1 MRTKVTLVLV
11 FLNVTLF
18 FFIFYVYPR
27 IVEIRDLGE
36 ARRRV
41 LPASATDVR
50 AIEIQTAKQTIR
62 MSKRG
67 DHWFIEQPVQ
77 WPATPPAVGGI
88 ITELQ
93 LLEDETSFDV
103 SSLAQNKLSLA
114 DYGLDKPAIVVTLT
128 PAQPAA
134 GGKPAEPVVLR
145 IGNVTNVGNRLYVLS
160 PDGKRIHV
168 VSRSLADILNLP
180 VSELRSP
187 SVFEIPSFEAR
198 SVTLQFPPPA
208 SRVRIQR
215 DEARWYFVSPFVGRA
230 NSDDVKLT
238 LANLLGLKVGPF
250 VMDPV
255 PAELSPSDNPL
266 MRITVEGNNRSETLL
281 IGGQVPGTPAA
292 KPEYYAQIDGR
303 PTVFALPISQDLF
316 DTIRSAQEKL
326 RERRLLEFDPAS
338 LSAITLRAPNQ
349 PDLTLQHLEGTT
361 GGDSRWQIV
370 QRIGDAAPITQPADP
385 VAVQD
390 LIDRLTQLS
399 ATKFLNDAPSA
410 AAEEAW
416 GFNRPERVVILRASD
431 AAPSAPGSL
440 ARAQANQAIRLE
452 IGVGAERG
460 PHAYARLASAR
471 YVYEVDSEILRETP
485 VDARAWRNRKLRELP
500 IGARI
505 VAVRIVRLPDDKVV
519 RAISLPAGAAA
530 PAEAAAP
537 NGAPKVERDAWQTLL
552 GELRTLRAKTF
563 VYDHFRDT
571 VALAGVIQPWKYR
584 IDMDIAL
591 TGGAG
596 VQTSTQ
602 SLLLTDRLGGTQ
614 QIAGSK
620 DLDAVFEIDQSMIDA
635 LWTLTFK
642 SLAGISDIPT
652 PAPLP
657 ALAPA
662 HAVEAPAH

>member
-41 LPASATDVR
+41 LPAADTDVR
-50 AIEIQTAKQTIR
+50 AIEIQTRDRVVQIT
-62 MSKRG
+62 KRNG
-67 DHWFIEQPVQ
+67 RWYLEKPVQ
-77 WPATPPAVGGI
+77 WPANPAAVSGML
-88 ITELQ
+88 TELQ
-93 LLEDETSFDV
+93 LLEDETAFDV

-128 PAQPAA
+128 PAQPVGSQRKA
-134 GGKPAEPVVLR
+134 PAPVVLK

-168 VSRSLADILNLP
+168 VARSLADILSLP
-180 VSELRSP
+180 VSEIRSP
-187 SVFEIPSFEAR
+187 TVFEIPSFEAR
-198 SVTLQFPPPA
+198 SFGVQFPPPA

-215 DEARWYFVSPFVGRA
+215 DASRWYFVSPFVGRA

-238 LANLLGLKVGPF
+238 LTRLLGLHVGPF
-250 VMDPV
+250 ITDPV
-255 PAELSPSDNPL
+255 PSDLSPSDNPA
-266 MRITVEGNNRSETLL
+266 MRVTVEGNNRSQTLL
-281 IGGQVPGTPAA
+281 IGGPIAATPGHPI
-292 KPEYYAQIDGR
+292 PPGIQEFYAQMDDR
-303 PTVFALPISQDLF
+303 PTRFVLQIPSDLF
-316 DTIRSAQEKL
+316 EKIRTAQDSL
-326 RERRLLEFDPAS
+326 RERHLLEFDPAQ
-338 LSAITLRAPNQ
+338 LSSITLRAPNQ

-361 GGDSRWQIV
+361 GGDSGWQIV
-370 QRIGDAAPITQPADP
+370 QRIGDAAPTTQPADP
-385 VAVQD
+385 VAVQE
-390 LIDRLTQLS
+390 LIERLTQLS

-416 GFNRPERVVILRASD
+416 GFNSPERTVVLQLAN
-431 AAPSAPGSL
+431 APQPVPGSPTGPSIEL
-440 ARAQANQAIRLE
+440 Q
-452 IGVGAERG
+452 IGVGTERG
-460 PHAYARLASAR
+460 PHAYARLASAQ

-485 VDARAWRNRKLRELP
+485 VDARDWRNRKLRELP

-505 VAVRIVRLPDDKVV
+505 VGVRIVRLSDDKVI
-519 RAISLPAGAAA
+519 RRIDLPAGAAA

-537 NGAPKVERDAWQTLL
+537 ANSSKVVRDAWQTLL
-552 GELRTLRAKTF
+552 VDLRTLRAKTF
-563 VYDHFRDT
+563 VYDHFHDT
-571 VALAGVIQPWKYR
+571 VALAGVVQPWKYR
-584 IDMDIAL
+584 LDMDIAL
-591 TGGAG
+591 TAGAG

-635 LWTLTFK
+635 LWTLTFN
-642 SLAGISDIPT
+642 AEVQTPT
-652 PAPLP
+652 PP
-657 ALAPA
+657 AAPA
-662 HAVEAPAH
+662 PAPAAPASAH